1 LDVATDRPP
10 KARSRRSSLPDHYQ
24 GKEVIMI
31 NKYERPVVVELSSAC
46 SAVRHQTKF
55 PNITYD
61 AMDRP
66 TVGAY
71 EADE

>member
-1 LDVATDRPP
+1 
-10 KARSRRSSLPDHYQ
+10 
-24 GKEVIMI
+24 MI

-71 EADE
+71 EAEAGSER